1 MAATLIAVLVICV
14 TTLSKTESKTTEFSY
29 VDHVFHPLELIEDKI
44 QFQNEFTALLQSQ
57 EFWDFTEQI
66 NIKRSVLRK
75 AALTKNSTASAN
87 GTESKPT
94 PAVGNGLFNF
104 IGSLFGNGNT
114 SSPNISLAAAQLG
127 QIIGGGISQLLA
139 PLLSGPTP
147 TNSSHQND
155 TVTVDIIKTTPSV
168 PHLSSKP
175 SNGGFLQSI
184 ENIVSNFLPKSN
196 VTPSEEIF
204 GGIRDAISES
214 NTSDTCKQDAIMV
227 AYGLQ
232 TQQPWALKMFDA
244 SAKIPTD
251 LLNFDI
257 VWSGSYDECYKE
269 DAVAGLFLH
278 PSVYLPAV
286 KPRYCTVQVQLP
298 FPGLPKS
305 ALTSSSLQIG
315 TCLPKSCSTQDTT
328 ILANLLLKSLPLGN
342 ISLSASFA
350 TCPPTPDEVP
360 YETKDIAMIVLMSV
374 LGFIIVAGTAYE
386 IIAIEIPK
394 FVNSRKETHNDTFP
408 TTVDKNGTT
417 NGNIYTLKGSAESPP
432 AFNDKTVNIQMSKEK
447 KGDTREKKNI
457 ITRILLAFSVYS
469 NGKKILSTSQPKGTL
484 SAVNGIRFLSMSW
497 VILGH
502 TLGTGIGVS
511 RNAAKYGQE
520 FLQRASSQAI
530 ANALVSVDTFFVLS
544 GLLTTYLL
552 LKEMKKSKGRIN
564 WFLFYFHRYWRLTP
578 MYMLVIGLYTTL
590 LNHVIFGPLRPSV
603 SPGTK
608 CDEYWWMNL
617 LYINNFV
624 DKPED
629 LCLAWSWYLNNDM
642 QFYVLSPLMIV
653 PLFFKE
659 LIGVI
664 ISVAFLLA
672 VTIASGVISFVYKM
686 PPTPVGGGDA
696 STDPS
701 HYFALYYM
709 RPYCRMGPYVCGVLT
724 GYILYKTK
732 NKCRIN
738 IYLNFFGWAIA
749 TSCACAVLYGLY
761 GALKG
766 DDLLNVEESAVYN
779 ALHRSVWGAAV
790 CWVIFA
796 CATGNGGFINTI
808 LSWKVFVPLSRLSYA
823 AYLIHLIIIYAYFL
837 SRRMPI
843 YMTDLELVYLFL
855 SNLVV
860 SYGAAFVVSLLFES
874 PFMALEKVIFPSRN
888 RK

>member
-1 MAATLIAVLVICV
+1 MAATLIAVLVICG
-14 TTLSKTESKTTEFSY
+14 TAISKTESKTTKFSY
-29 VDHVFHPLELIEDKI
+29 VDHMFHALEAIEDKI
-44 QFQNEFTALLQSQ
+44 QSQNELTALLQSQ
-57 EFWDFTEQI
+57 EFWDFTEQL

-75 AALTKNSTASAN
+75 AALTPNSTASAN
-87 GTESKPT
+87 VTESK
-94 PAVGNGLFNF
+94 PAVGNGLLNL
-104 IGSLFGNGNT
+104 IGSLFGNGNA
-114 SSPNISLAAAQLG
+114 SSPNTSLAAAQLG
-127 QIIGGGISQLLA
+127 QIIGGGISQLLGS
-139 PLLSGPTP
+139 LLPGPTP
-147 TNSSHQND
+147 TNSSYKND
-155 TVTVDIIKTTPSV
+155 TVTVGIIKTTPSI

-175 SNGGFLQSI
+175 PNSGFLQNI
-184 ENIVSNFLPKSN
+184 GNIVSNFLPRSN
-196 VTPSEEIF
+196 ATPSEEIF
-204 GGIRDAISES
+204 GGIREAILES
-214 NTSDTCKQDAIMV
+214 NTSDTCKQDAIRV

-251 LLNFDI
+251 LLNFDTI
-257 VWSGSYDECYKE
+257 WPGSYDECYKE
-269 DAVAGLFLH
+269 YAVAGMFLR
-278 PSVYLPAV
+278 PSVHLPAV
-286 KPRYCTVQVQLP
+286 KPRYCTVNVQLP
-298 FPGLPKS
+298 IPGLSKS
-305 ALTSSSLQIG
+305 VITSGALQIG

-342 ISLSASFA
+342 ISLSASLSI
-350 TCPPTPDEVP
+350 CPPTPDEVP
-360 YETKDIAMIVLMSV
+360 YENKDIAMIVLLSV
-374 LGFIIVAGTAYE
+374 LGFIIVAGTMFE

-394 FVNSRKETHNDTFP
+394 FVKSRKETHDDTIP
-408 TTVDKNGTT
+408 TTVTKNGTS
-417 NGNIYTLKGSAESPP
+417 NGDIYTLKGSAESPP
-432 AFNDKTVNIQMSKEK
+432 AYAEKTVNIPVPKEK
-447 KGDTREKKNI
+447 VDTRKKKRNI
-457 ITRILLAFSVYS
+457 IARILLACSVYC
-469 NGKKILSTSQPKGTL
+469 NGKKILSTSQPKGAL
-484 SAVNGIRFLSMSW
+484 SAVNGIRFLSISW

-502 TLGTGIGVS
+502 TLGTVVAVS
-511 RNAAKYGQE
+511 RNAAKYGKE
-520 FLQRASSQAI
+520 FLQRTSSQAI

-564 WFLFYFHRYWRLTP
+564 WFMFYFHRYWRLTP

-590 LNHVIFGPLRPSV
+590 LNHVIFGPFRPPA
-603 SPGTK
+603 SPGIK
-608 CDEYWWMNL
+608 CEENWWMNL

-624 DKPED
+624 DKSDD

-664 ISVAFLLA
+664 ISVGFLLA
-672 VTIASGVISFVYKM
+672 VTIASGVISYVYKM
-686 PPTPVGGGDA
+686 PPTPLGGGDA
-696 STDPS
+696 STDPT

-738 IYLNFFGWAIA
+738 IYLNFFAWAIA

-761 GALKG
+761 SAING
-766 DDLLNVEESAVYN
+766 DDPLNVEESAVYN

-823 AYLIHLIIIYAYFL
+823 AYLVHVIIIYAYFF

-843 YMTDLELVYLFL
+843 YLTDLELVYLFL